1 MEEIWKVTTVN
12 SDYEVSN
19 LGNVRSNKASTPR
32 LLKPFRRGGAK
43 KDEDNRG
50 TYLGV
55 RLLHNGVEQ
64 DYGIHR
70 LVALAFI
77 PNPLNLPQVNHK
89 NGIRN
94 DNRVENLEWCDN
106 SYNIWHSYNI
116 LGHTNYNERAICQY
130 TKQGEFVKEW
140 ESVVSAEQS
149 TGISA
154 GTIGEVC
161 KKKAHRKTAGGYLW
175 RYKDDHDV
183 SLEYQ
188 KTSPVIQ
195 ISKYGER
202 LKRFDTVQSAAV
214 SIGVSEGGITGCCKK
229 RTRGYNYAGGYLW
242 RYEEDYT
249 DEEFGYYADKT
260 FVKMTLNNILVAE
273 YHGTHDLVDNAK
285 CELIK
290 VIMCCRGQRRSTNG
304 FKWCIKE
311 ECDKTRMSKRE
322 KAVVKLDKDFVLVQE
337 YNSAVEA
344 AASNDVCASNI
355 TYSCKHKGKYNVKGY
370 KWMYKE
376 DYMNLIENNNE
387 Y

>member
-19 LGNVRSNKASTPR
+19 LGNVRSNKRATPR
-32 LLKPFRRGGAK
+32 LLKPFKRGSTHKEEESKGF
-43 KDEDNRG
+43 
-50 TYLGV
+50 YLAV
-55 RLLHNGVEQ
+55 RMLHNGVEQ
-64 DYGIHR
+64 DYGVHR
-70 LVALAFI
+70 LVAMAFI

-116 LGHTNYNERAICQY
+116 LGNTSGVEKAVCQY
-130 TKQGEFVKEW
+130 DKHGTFIREW
-140 ESVVSAEQS
+140 KSATAAEDELHINS
-149 TGISA
+149 SSIAS
-154 GTIGEVC
+154 VC
-161 KKKAHRKTAGGYLW
+161 KKNSLRKTAGGYLW

-202 LKRFDTVQSAAV
+202 LKRFDSVQNAAIEV
-214 SIGVSEGGITGCCKK
+214 GITIGGISGCCKK
-229 RTRGYNYAGGYLW
+229 LTRGYNYAGGYLW
-242 RYEEDYT
+242 RYEEEYT

>member
-1 MEEIWKVTTVN
+1 MEEIWKTTTVN
-12 SDYEVSN
+12 KDYEVSN
-19 LGNVRSNKASTPR
+19 WGNIRSNKGKTPK
-32 LLKPFRRGGAK
+32 LLKPFRRGRHYIKEEDRGFYLAVRFLDGGK
-43 KDEDNRG
+43 EKD
-50 TYLGV
+50 YAV
-55 RLLHNGVEQ
+55 
-64 DYGIHR
+64 HR
-70 LVALAFI
+70 LVAEAFI
-77 PNPLNLPQVNHK
+77 PNPKKLPLVNHI
-89 NGIRN
+89 NGVRN
-94 DNRVENLEWCDN
+94 DNRAENLEWCDN

-116 LGHTNYNERAICQY
+116 LGNTNGNEKTVCQY
-130 TKQGEFVKEW
+130 DKHGTFIREW
-140 ESVVSAEQS
+140 KSATAAADELHIDS
-149 TGISA
+149 SSIAS
-154 GTIGEVC
+154 VC
-161 KKKAHRKTAGGYLW
+161 KKNSLRKTAGGYLW
-175 RYKDDHDV
+175 RYKDDNDV
-183 SLEYQ
+183 SIEYQ

-202 LKRFDTVQSAAV
+202 LKRFDSVQNAAIEV
-214 SIGVSEGGITGCCKK
+214 GITIGGISGCCKK

-260 FVKMTLNNILVAE
+260 FVKMTMNNILVAE
-273 YHGTHDLVDNAK
+273 YHGTHDLVDNAN

-337 YNSAVEA
+337 YNSSVEA
-344 AASNDVCASNI
+344 AASNGVCASNI
-355 TYSCKHKGKYNVKGY
+355 TFSCRHKGKYSVKGY

-376 DYMNLIENNNE
+376 DYITLIENNNE